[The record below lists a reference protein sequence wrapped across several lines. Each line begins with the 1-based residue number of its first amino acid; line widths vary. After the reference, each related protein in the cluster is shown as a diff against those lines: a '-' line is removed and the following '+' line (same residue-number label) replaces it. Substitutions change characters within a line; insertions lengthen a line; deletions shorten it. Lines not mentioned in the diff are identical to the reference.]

1 MVGDRTY
8 WKGNS
13 PKFITLED
21 VDKLSSLASKH
32 LHAESQQQKQ
42 KKEGEKFVQTKKKDN
57 RNDIIPA
64 SIASFP
70 ANISLFQ
77 VDKISTRK
85 RC

>member
-1 MVGDRTY
+1 MLINYPVLPANIYMLKVNNR
-8 WKGNS
+8 NR
-13 PKFITLED
+13 
-21 VDKLSSLASKH
+21 
-32 LHAESQQQKQ
+32 
-42 KKEGEKFVQTKKKDN
+42 KEGEKFVQTKKKDN